1 MYLFNPLAVGN
12 LAQKHL
18 LNLPVVAQV
27 SGYYLGKKNQNC
39 PKWCLQV
46 NHIAAFFSSCYQVCT
61 ESKLSTWR

>member
-27 SGYYLGKKNQNC
+27 SGYYLGKKKQNC
-39 PKWCLQV
+39 PKWCL
-46 NHIAAFFSSCYQVCT
+46 
-61 ESKLSTWR
+61 

>member
-18 LNLPVVAQV
+18 LNLVAQV

-39 PKWCLQV
+39 PKWCL
-46 NHIAAFFSSCYQVCT
+46 
-61 ESKLSTWR
+61 